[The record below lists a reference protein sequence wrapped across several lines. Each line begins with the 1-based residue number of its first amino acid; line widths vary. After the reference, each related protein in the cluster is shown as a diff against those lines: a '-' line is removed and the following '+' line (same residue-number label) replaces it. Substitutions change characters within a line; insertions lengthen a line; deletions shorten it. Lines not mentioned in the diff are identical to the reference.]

1 MKRLIEILLAATVA
15 GAFACPAAGE
25 RVKDIVQIKGQRGNS
40 LIGYGVVVGL
50 RGTGDSS
57 LATRRAYASYL
68 ARFEGIKIDPNN
80 VEGKNLASVIV
91 TAELPPFSRRDTTID
106 VTVAAVSA
114 SSLQGGQLLRTELK
128 GADGQVYALAK
139 GQMIV
144 GGYTAKGE
152 RASVIKN
159 HPTIGT
165 IPNGASVE
173 KEELA
178 EINENGKLTL
188 QLINPDYTT
197 AVNIAGA
204 INSLYPKAAHAADK
218 GAVQVRI
225 PADITKQQLAGFVH
239 SIGALQVEVD
249 AEAVVI
255 INERTGT
262 IVVGK
267 DVSISTVAL
276 SHGSL
281 TIVTK
286 ETEKVVQPNPL
297 SSTGT
302 TETEKDTQIGVF
314 EGPGRLHVLA
324 KPKPLTVSM
333 LARSLNALG
342 VTPTDLVAI
351 FKALHDQGALQAK
364 LVTTK

>member
-1 MKRLIEILLAATVA
+1 MRMTSMALMALSLLAGLASA
-15 GAFACPAAGE
+15 E

-68 ARFEGIKIDPNN
+68 ARYEGIKIDPND

-106 VTVAAVSA
+106 ITVAAVSA
-114 SSLQGGQLLRTELK
+114 GSLAGGQLLRTELK

-139 GQMIV
+139 GQLII
-144 GGYTAKGE
+144 GGFTAQGE
-152 RASVIKN
+152 RASVVRN
-159 HPTIGT
+159 HPTVGT

-173 KEELA
+173 REELA

-197 AVNIAGA
+197 AVNIASA
-204 INSLYPKAAHAADK
+204 INSLYHDVAHALDK

-225 PADITKQQLAGFVH
+225 PADIGKEKLATFVH
-239 SIGALQVEVD
+239 SIGGLQVEVD

-255 INERTGT
+255 LNERTGT
-262 IVVGK
+262 VVVGK
-267 DVSISTVAL
+267 DVTISTVAL

-286 ETEKVVQPNPL
+286 ETEKVVQPNPF
-297 SSTGT
+297 SQTGD
-302 TETEKDTQIGVF
+302 TETERDTQIGVF

-324 KPKPLTVSM
+324 KPDPLTVSM

-342 VTPTDLVAI
+342 VSPTDLVAI